1 MLRYAAGLTRVA
13 YSHLCF
19 NFVSGISVLC
29 TGVLYLGGILEPGNP
44 SSAFPLSALLWST

>member
-19 NFVSGISVLC
+19 NIVSGVSVLC
-29 TGVLYLGGILEPGNP
+29 TGVLYLGVVLDPG
-44 SSAFPLSALLWST
+44 SAYSVFPL